1 MTTVRPQI
9 NLASPLVKKESQDLD
24 FVALTMAA
32 LRLVSP
38 WTVETK
44 TEKWSQTIEPG
55 APEAKDRVITLE
67 EVAHHDTARD
77 CWVVIYDRV
86 YDITTFLEEHPGG
99 ADVMLEYAG
108 QDASTAFRSS
118 GHSRNTTRTL
128 DRFLVGELPMHE
140 RMYRRPGG
148 MRLSDIPD

>member
-1 MTTVRPQI
+1 MTTVQAPCDI
-9 NLASPLVKKESQDLD
+9 NLPAVSKQEENLDLL
-24 FVALTMAA
+24 ALTMAA
-32 LRLVSP
+32 LRFVNP
-38 WTVETK
+38 WTVEK
-44 TEKWSQTIEPG
+44 KPSPWSEPIEPG
-55 APEAKDRVITLE
+55 SPEAKDRTITLA
-67 EVAHHDTARD
+67 EVSHHDTAQD

-86 YDITTFLEEHPGG
+86 YDITSFLEEHPGG

-118 GHSRNTTRTL
+118 GHSRNTSRTL

>member
-1 MTTVRPQI
+1 MATVQTA
-9 NLASPLVKKESQDLD
+9 ASISLPTPIPKQDSQELD

-32 LRLVSP
+32 LHLVNP
-38 WTVETK
+38 WA
-44 TEKWSQTIEPG
+44 I
-55 APEAKDRVITLE
+55 EAKVDKSAPNSKDRIITLA
-67 EVAHHDTARD
+67 EVSMHDTPQD

-86 YDITTFLEEHPGG
+86 YDITTFLYEHPGG

-118 GHSRNTTRTL
+118 GHSRSTGKAL

-148 MRLSDIPD
+148 IRLSDIPD